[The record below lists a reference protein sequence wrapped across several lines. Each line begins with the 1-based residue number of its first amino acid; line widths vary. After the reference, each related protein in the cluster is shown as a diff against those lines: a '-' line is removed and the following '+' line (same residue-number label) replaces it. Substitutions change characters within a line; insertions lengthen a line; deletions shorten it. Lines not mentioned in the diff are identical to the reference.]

1 MNQQRVFPLL
11 KRNINNLRLQ
21 RVAGERRK
29 TYGLLF
35 ITPDTHAAAGGNLEG
50 IIACLRRMQRHTQP
64 ALAVGGY
71 VLHAGE
77 GDGIAGSGPGNGRRR
92 KGTRW

>member
-29 TYGLLF
+29 AHGLLV
-35 ITPDTHAAAGGNLEG
+35 ITPDTYAAAGGNLEG
-50 IIACLRRMQRHTQP
+50 IIACLRRMQRHAQP

-71 VLHAGE
+71 VLYAGE
-77 GDGIAGSGPGNGRRR
+77 GDGIAGPGPGDSRRR
-92 KGTRW
+92 